1 MPALNF
7 TSFPQLMTER
17 LLLRRLSEAD
27 AHDILV
33 LRSDEQVNQFLDRP
47 ACIDLEAAQS
57 FIAKI
62 EKGIINKES
71 LYWVIT
77 LKGNDKLIGTICLWN
92 FEADKMQAE
101 VGFELFPGFQ
111 GKGIMGEALSEV
123 LAFGFKELKLKTI
136 TALTNPGNLTSIKLL
151 EKAGFLADSDYTLVT
166 KEDAGKLLVYFID
179 QNRQPTGL
187 AVRIGIL

>member
-27 AHDILV
+27 AHDILM

-62 EKGIINKES
+62 EKGINNKQS
-71 LYWVIT
+71 LYWVIK

-111 GKGIMGEALSEV
+111 RKGIMGEALSEV

-136 TALTNPGNLTSIKLL
+136 TALTNPGNLRSIKLL
-151 EKAGFLADSDYTLVT
+151 EKAGFLADSNYSLVT
-166 KEDAGKLLVYFID
+166 EEDAEGLLVFY
-179 QNRQPTGL
+179 
-187 AVRIGIL
+187 IGYNM

>member
-27 AHDILV
+27 AHDLLM
-33 LRSDEQVNQFLDRP
+33 LRSNEQVNQFLDRP

-111 GKGIMGEALSEV
+111 GKGIMREALSGV
-123 LAFGFKELKLKTI
+123 LDFGFKELQLKTI
-136 TALTNPGNLTSIKLL
+136 TALTNPGNLPSIKLL
-151 EKAGFLADSDYTLVT
+151 EKAGFLADSNYTLVT
-166 KEDAGKLLVYFID
+166 KEEAEGLLVYFVD
-179 QNRQPTGL
+179 QNR
-187 AVRIGIL
+187 